1 MNWRQPR
8 TAKKLDKPLTLATA
22 HCNTLDTG
30 GGVIAYPTEAVFG
43 LGCDPANR
51 NAVQR
56 LLALKNRCWRKGL
69 ILVASER
76 RQLEPWLEKICDS
89 WSSQLDE
96 SWPGPTTWLIPAARD
111 CPDWLSGEHLTL
123 AVRVSAHP
131 VVRQLCDRL
140 DSAIVSTSANT
151 SGQRPARSVLDIRLR
166 FGSRI
171 DFVLPGSLGGQRQP
185 TEIRDLASGQ
195 FIRKH

>member
-1 MNWRQPR
+1 LISPSNWQLQ
-8 TAKKLDKPLTLATA
+8 TATRWIQA
-22 HCNTLDTG
+22 

-96 SWPGPTTWLIPAARD
+96 SWPGPTTWLIPAARI

-140 DSAIVSTSANT
+140 DGAIVSTSANA
-151 SGQRPARSVLDIRLR
+151 SGQRPARSVLDIRLK

-195 FIRKH
+195 FIRTH